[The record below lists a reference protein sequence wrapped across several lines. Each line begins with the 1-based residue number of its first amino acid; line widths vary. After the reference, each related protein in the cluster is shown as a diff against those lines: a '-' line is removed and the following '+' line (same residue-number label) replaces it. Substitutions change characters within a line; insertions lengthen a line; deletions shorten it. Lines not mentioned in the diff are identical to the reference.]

1 MRALLDINVIIAL
14 FDPDHAFHERA
25 HAWWSLNSKDGWA
38 SCPITENGVVR
49 IMSHPGYSRKI
60 QLAPS
65 ALITQLR
72 LFALQSDHEFWGD
85 MISLRDE
92 SIFVGDH
99 IHSSRQLT
107 DLYLLAFAVS
117 HQARLVTFDEKIV
130 ISSIRNAAQENLC
143 IV

>member
-14 FDPDHAFHERA
+14 FDPDHTFHERA
-25 HAWWSLNSKDGWA
+25 HAWWSQNSKDGWA

-49 IMSHPGYSRKI
+49 IMTHSGYSKKI

-65 ALITQLR
+65 ALIAQLR
-72 LFALQSDHEFWGD
+72 LFAQQTDHEFWGD
-85 MISLRDE
+85 TISLRDE
-92 SIFVGDH
+92 SIFDGDH

-107 DLYLLAFAVS
+107 DLYLLALAAS

-130 ISSIRNAAQENLC
+130 ISSIHNAARENLC
-143 IV
+143 VL